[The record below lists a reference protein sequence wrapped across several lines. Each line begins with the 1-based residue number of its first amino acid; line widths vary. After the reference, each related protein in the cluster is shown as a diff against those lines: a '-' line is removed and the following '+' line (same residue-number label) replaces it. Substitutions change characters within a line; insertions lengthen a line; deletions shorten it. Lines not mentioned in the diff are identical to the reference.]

1 MVLCRV
7 NFEFSLEKLRVK
19 LEREVNSQKPKLQ
32 VISEKKQELTKRLAS
47 LSDKEN
53 EMNKNIE
60 QSLDEVSND
69 DLKHIVR
76 DAMRMKQLEV
86 NQLATWNS
94 CTSFNIFFYP
104 SKVALQEVKDQ
115 NLYLTKSLQART
127 EDSSKSE
134 ALLLQL
140 MKTSKSLYLNLR
152 VNDSVPS
159 YMEADFNVI
168 FCFYCSETRVL

>member
-1 MVLCRV
+1 MGHV
-7 NFEFSLEKLRVK
+7 NFEFRLEKLRVK

-86 NQLATWNS
+86 NQLTTWNS
-94 CTSFNIFFYP
+94 CTSFNILFI
-104 SKVALQEVKDQ
+104 
-115 NLYLTKSLQART
+115 
-127 EDSSKSE
+127 
-134 ALLLQL
+134 
-140 MKTSKSLYLNLR
+140 LR
-152 VNDSVPS
+152 RLP
-159 YMEADFNVI
+159 FKKLKIKI
-168 FCFYCSETRVL
+168 FI